1 MNIFV
6 LNFMLIFRWM
16 GFLCCFYMHKCDKSM
31 LPFFNMVSKR
41 IIFAPYHYENFKT

>member
-16 GFLCCFYMHKCDKSM
+16 GFLCCFYMHKCDI
-31 LPFFNMVSKR
+31 FFNMVSKR
-41 IIFAPYHYENFKT
+41 TIFAPYHYENFKT